1 MELVHY
7 ISEGLLLHSC
17 IVSYPYMRSRQ
28 VRCEGSA
35 VEEISCAGM
44 SGLADLCYKRKDPL
58 ERTATV
64 TAPAAIEIGRVLDVA
79 QREAQ
84 DIATS
89 IAAAVSQRN
98 V

>member
-1 MELVHY
+1 VTWL
-7 ISEGLLLHSC
+7 IC
-17 IVSYPYMRSRQ
+17 AIIVRIYWS
-28 VRCEGSA
+28 VR
-35 VEEISCAGM
+35 
-44 SGLADLCYKRKDPL
+44 P
-58 ERTATV
+58 ATV

>member
-1 MELVHY
+1 
-7 ISEGLLLHSC
+7 
-17 IVSYPYMRSRQ
+17 MRSRQ

-35 VEEISCAGM
+35 AKEISCAGM
-44 SGLADLCYKRKDPL
+44 SDLADLCYNRKDLL
-58 ERTATV
+58 ERTSTV
-64 TAPAAIEIGRVLDVA
+64 TAPAAIEIGRVLDIA
-79 QREAQ
+79 QRGAQ